1 VDLVLLRDH
10 RLRRPLCQRP
20 SETLVLPR
28 TTRSGASHQQGY
40 FTARPLVTAL
50 VKRLPTAWHVQI
62 ATLSPSW
69 KRKKGGCSLSGTTRA
84 RQLRQHQTQ
93 CGGCGEDG
101 RRTVRKTR
109 LASDAARS
117 ACALPR
123 VGSTT
128 EGVHCL
134 PTNQIRDM
142 LVSGYCAHTRTH
154 QQKALISG
162 RVQFALPLFSISF
175 AQASHSVAL

>member
-1 VDLVLLRDH
+1 
-10 RLRRPLCQRP
+10 
-20 SETLVLPR
+20 
-28 TTRSGASHQQGY
+28 
-40 FTARPLVTAL
+40 
-50 VKRLPTAWHVQI
+50 
-62 ATLSPSW
+62 
-69 KRKKGGCSLSGTTRA
+69 
-84 RQLRQHQTQ
+84 
-93 CGGCGEDG
+93 
-101 RRTVRKTR
+101 VRKTR